1 MSELLDR
8 HELVLSAARPAGRDD
23 RSWSHELAVGRA
35 GGVGETLPT
44 EPSFEARRQERYQA
58 SLKADDRYRLL
69 VEGITDY
76 AIYLLSPDGTVTSW
90 NRGAEI
96 FKGYNADEIIG
107 RHFSD
112 FYTPEDR
119 AAGLPARALETAAR
133 EGKFESEGWR
143 VRKDGGRFW
152 AYVVIDPIRGTG
164 GELVGFAK
172 ITRDL
177 TERRAAEEALRISQ
191 EQFRL
196 LVQGVTDYAIYM
208 LTPAGEIASWNAGAE
223 RIKGYSSDEVL
234 GTHFSRFY
242 TADDKA
248 AGEPARA
255 LAVAAKEGR
264 FEKEGQRVR
273 KDGSTFWANIVIDA
287 LRASDGALIG
297 FAKITR
303 DVTAQR
309 ESRKALEEAR
319 EKLFQAQKMDAIGQ
333 LTGGVAHDFN
343 NLLMVIKGSLELLC
357 KRIQQDPRAVHL
369 LENAQQGTSRGIA
382 LTQRMLA
389 FARRQELKVSS
400 VDIPALVAGMT
411 ELLTRSLDSKVEME
425 LHFPLKLAAVLADAN
440 QLELA
445 LLNLVVNARDA
456 MPLGGTIV
464 IAAKEARLE
473 DAPLVGRYVC
483 LSVMDSGEGMDAQTL
498 ARAAEPF
505 FTTKGVGKGT
515 GLGLP
520 MVHGVAQQSGGRLV
534 LKSDKGRGTTA
545 EIWLP
550 CAPKT
555 AAEAPLPSVSK
566 VEASVG
572 PRVVMLVDDDAL
584 VLQSAAAMLEDLG
597 HRVIGAASGKQALS
611 LLAEHPEV
619 EVLITDHAM
628 PIMTG
633 VELVEAVKRIYP
645 SLPVVLATGYAELPA
660 DLAPDLTRLAKPFT
674 QRELENAMSQAAIPD
689 ADSD

>member
-1 MSELLDR
+1 MKI
-8 HELVLSAARPAGRDD
+8 VPAEK
-23 RSWSHELAVGRA
+23 HT
-35 GGVGETLPT
+35 ETKR
-44 EPSFEARRQERYQA
+44 ENRYAA
-58 SLKADDRYRLL
+58 SLTTDGRYRLL
-69 VEGITDY
+69 VEGISDY
-76 AIYLLSPDGTVTSW
+76 AIYLLSPGGTVTSW
-90 NRGAEI
+90 NLGAEL
-96 FKGYNADEIIG
+96 FKGYKAEEIIG
-107 RHFSD
+107 RHFSE

-119 AAGLPARALETAAR
+119 DAGLPARALESAAR
-133 EGKFESEGWR
+133 AGKFESEGWR

-152 AYVVIDPIRGTG
+152 AYVVIDSIRGSS

-177 TERRAAEEALRISQ
+177 TERRAAEESLRASQ

-208 LTPAGEIASWNAGAE
+208 LRPSGEISSWNSGAE
-223 RIKGYSSDEVL
+223 RIKGYTSDEVL

-248 AGEPARA
+248 AGEPALA

-273 KDGSTFWANIVIDA
+273 KDGTVFWANIVIDA
-287 LRASDGALIG
+287 IRSPDGTLIG

-319 EKLFQAQKMDAIGQ
+319 ETLFQAQKMDAIGQ

-343 NLLMVIKGSLELLC
+343 NLLMVIKGSLELLR
-357 KRIQQDPRAVHL
+357 KRILQDPRAMHL
-369 LENAQQGTSRGIA
+369 LENAQQGTNRGIA

-389 FARRQELKVSS
+389 FARRQDLKLSS

-411 ELLTRSLDSKVEME
+411 ELLTRSLDSKVELE

-456 MPLGGTIV
+456 MPLGGSIV
-464 IAAKEARLE
+464 IAAKEARLK
-473 DAPLVGRYVC
+473 DAPTAGRYVC
-483 LSVMDSGEGMDAQTL
+483 LSVTDSGEGMDAETL
-498 ARAAEPF
+498 VRAAEPF

-534 LKSDKGRGTTA
+534 LKSEKGRGTTA

-550 CAPKT
+550 CAPGV
-555 AAEAPLPSVSK
+555 AAEPPVPSVPIA
-566 VEASVG
+566 EASVAA
-572 PRVVMLVDDDAL
+572 RVIVVVDDDTL
-584 VLQSAAAMLEDLG
+584 VLHSTAAMLEDLG
-597 HRVIGAASGKQALS
+597 HRVFEASSGKQALS
-611 LLAEHPEV
+611 LLAQHPEV

-628 PIMTG
+628 PNMTG
-633 VELVEAVKRIYP
+633 AELVATVQRNSP
-645 SLPVVLATGYAELPA
+645 SLPVVVATGYAELP
-660 DLAPDLTRLAKPFT
+660 LGVAPSVTRLAKPFT
-674 QRELENAMSQAAIPD
+674 QRDLENAISQATLPTD
-689 ADSD
+689 DSD